1 MTVQVLVFWLLALVA
16 ILGALGVVAARN
28 PIHSAIGLVLSFL
41 NVAAIYLLARAEF
54 LAVVQVIIYAGAV
67 IVLVVFVTMLVH
79 PDDLPEFHGRRPL
92 RIATGLVLGLALLA
106 EVSAAILARGLRG
119 TPGPWTD
126 DTIAAVGGNT
136 RALGQVLY
144 SDFMLAIQ
152 LTALLLL
159 AATIGAIAL
168 ARPEAVS
175 ERLAAARRVMT
186 ISLAH
191 PRGLDQPALPA
202 ALPEPQNG
210 RVKEAGG
217 GRPIVLA
224 RTADE
229 FTEQP
234 AWGEWRT
241 R

>member
-1 MTVQVLVFWLLALVA
+1 MSAQVAVFWLLAFVSL
-16 ILGALGVVAARN
+16 LGALGVVVARN
-28 PIHSAIGLVLSFL
+28 PIHSAIGLVVSFI
-41 NVAAIYLLARAEF
+41 NVAAIYLIARAEF
-54 LAVVQVIIYAGAV
+54 LAVVQVIVYAGAV
-67 IVLVVFVTMLVH
+67 IVLIVFVTMLVH

-92 RIATGLVLGLALLA
+92 RVVTGLVLGLALLA
-106 EVSAAILARGLRG
+106 EVSAAILARQLAGA
-119 TPGPWTD
+119 PGPWTD
-126 DTIAAVGGNT
+126 QAVAAVGGNT

-144 SDFMLAIQ
+144 SDYMLAIQ

-175 ERLAAARRVMT
+175 ERLAAARRVLT

-191 PRGLDQPALPA
+191 PRGVDQPELPPALPGA
-202 ALPEPQNG
+202 GDG
-210 RVKEAGG
+210 RFKPAGG

-224 RTADE
+224 RSADE

>member
-1 MTVQVLVFWLLALVA
+1 
-16 ILGALGVVAARN
+16 
-28 PIHSAIGLVLSFL
+28 
-41 NVAAIYLLARAEF
+41 
-54 LAVVQVIIYAGAV
+54 
-67 IVLVVFVTMLVH
+67 MLVH

-92 RIATGLVLGLALLA
+92 RVATGFVLGLALLA
-106 EVSAAILARGLRG
+106 EVAAAVLARRVHG

-126 DTIAAVGGNT
+126 ETIAAVGGNT

-144 SDFMLAIQ
+144 SDYMLAIQ

-175 ERLAAARRVMT
+175 ERLAAARRVLT

-191 PRGLDQPALPA
+191 PRGLD
-202 ALPEPQNG
+202 LPELPPARSAAADG
-210 RVKEAGG
+210 RVKPAGA

-224 RTADE
+224 RSADE

-234 AWGEWRT
+234 AWGEWGT

>member
-1 MTVQVLVFWLLALVA
+1 MSLQVLIFSLLACVS
-16 ILGALGVVAARN
+16 ILGALGVVIARN
-28 PIHSAIGLVLSFL
+28 PVHSAIGLVLSFL
-41 NVAAIYLLARAEF
+41 NVAAIYLIARAEF
-54 LAVVQVIIYAGAV
+54 LAVVQVIVYAGAV

-92 RIATGLVLGLALLA
+92 RIVTGLVLGVALLL
-106 EVSAAILARGLRG
+106 EVAAAVLTRSLSGA
-119 TPGPWTD
+119 PGPWTD
-126 DTIAAVGGNT
+126 EAVAAVGGNT
-136 RALGQVLY
+136 QALGQTLY
-144 SDFMLAIQ
+144 SEYMLAIQ

-159 AATIGAIAL
+159 AATIGAIVL

-175 ERLAAARRVMT
+175 ERVAAARRTLT

-191 PRGLDQPALPA
+191 PRGLDQPELPPALPR
-202 ALPEPQNG
+202 PSDGQ
-210 RVKEAGG
+210 VKPAGS

-224 RTADE
+224 RSADE

-241 R
+241 P

>member
-1 MTVQVLVFWLLALVA
+1 MSLQVLIFSLLACVS
-16 ILGALGVVAARN
+16 ILGALGVVIARN
-28 PIHSAIGLVLSFL
+28 PVHSAIGLVLSFL
-41 NVAAIYLLARAEF
+41 NVAAIYLIARAEF
-54 LAVVQVIIYAGAV
+54 LAVVQVIVYAGAV

-92 RIATGLVLGLALLA
+92 RVATGLVLGVALLL
-106 EVSAAILARGLRG
+106 EVAAAILTRSLSGA
-119 TPGPWTD
+119 PGPWTD
-126 DTIAAVGGNT
+126 EAVAAVGGNT
-136 RALGQVLY
+136 QALGQTLY
-144 SDFMLAIQ
+144 SEYMLAIQ

-159 AATIGAIAL
+159 AATIGAIVL

-175 ERLAAARRVMT
+175 ERVAAARRTLT

-191 PRGLDQPALPA
+191 PRGLDQPELPPALP
-202 ALPEPQNG
+202 LPPDGQ
-210 RVKEAGG
+210 VKPAGG

-224 RTADE
+224 RSASE

-241 R
+241 P